1 MSAPGSESPT
11 SGASSTHGPA
21 SDLSPPAG
29 ERMDRRLVLLLAVT
43 CGVAVTNLY
52 VAQPLLDTI
61 ASAFDV
67 SSSTAGLLVT
77 ASQVGYVL
85 GLAFLV
91 PLGDLLER
99 RRLIVALLV
108 IAAVGQVGSTVAP
121 GLAVLAAALIVVG
134 VATAVAQVVVPL
146 ASSLAGEEERGRIV
160 GTVMSGLLVGILLAR
175 TLSGLIAEIGGWRLV
190 FAVASGAML
199 VLAAVLWRFL
209 PDAPPPVATEGPAR
223 KRYGAL
229 LRSVVTLVGEEPELR
244 RRMWLGSIG
253 MAIFSVLWTSIAFLL
268 SREPFGY
275 GDGVIGLFG
284 LAGLAGALMAP
295 VAGRLADA
303 GHGHRATTGALVA
316 LVVSWGLLELGGT
329 SVVLLVAG
337 IIVLDFAVQGLQIT
351 NQSTIYALRPDAR
364 SRITTAYMVAYFL
377 GGVAGS
383 TASSIV
389 WGAGGWDAVCALGGG
404 ISLVGLLSWAW
415 FAWSAGRV
423 RGQAAAEG

>member
-1 MSAPGSESPT
+1 
-11 SGASSTHGPA
+11 
-21 SDLSPPAG
+21 
-29 ERMDRRLVLLLAVT
+29 MDRRLVVLLAVT

-61 ASAFDV
+61 ARAFGV
-67 SSSTAGLLVT
+67 GEATAGLLVT

-85 GLAFLV
+85 GLALLV

-108 IAAVGQVGSTVAP
+108 LAAAGQVVSTVAP
-121 GLAVLAAALIVVG
+121 GFAVLAASLAAVG

-175 TLSGLIAEIGGWRLV
+175 TLSGLISELGGWRLV
-190 FAVASGAML
+190 FGVAAGAML
-199 VLAAVLWRFL
+199 LLAAVLWRFL
-209 PDAPPPVATEGPAR
+209 PDAPPPVGPDTSHPGHV
-223 KRYGAL
+223 RYRRL
-229 LRSVVTLVGEEPELR
+229 LRSVLVLIREEPELR
-244 RRMWLGSIG
+244 RRMWLGATG
-253 MAIFSVLWTSIAFLL
+253 MAIFSVLWTAIAFLL
-268 SREPFGY
+268 AREPYGY

-295 VAGRLADA
+295 IAGRVSDA
-303 GHGHRATTGALVA
+303 GHGRAATTGALVVLLLSWVLLDLGGSSVVA
-316 LVVSWGLLELGGT
+316 LVLGI
-329 SVVLLVAG
+329 V
-337 IIVLDFAVQGLQIT
+337 VLDFAVQGLQIT

-383 TASSIV
+383 TASSAV
-389 WGAGGWDAVCALGGG
+389 WGAGGWDAVCLLGGG
-404 ISLVGLLSWAW
+404 IAAVGLASWAW
-415 FAWSAGRV
+415 FGWSAGRARV
-423 RGQAAAEG
+423 ATGD